1 MSVLRTSLTGQQREV
16 EERLRTVCLL
26 LCGLAVVAAGLY
38 YLKAILIPLV
48 LAVSLMY
55 ILQPLIDFLT
65 RRPLLCCGRRCCVQR
80 PNLDGV
86 PACLRPVAESCL
98 LVRLPYWLAVCV
110 ALVVA
115 YSVRTFSSKATE
127 YTARVQLLARTLV
140 SWLDDMQISWQ
151 HYMTSPRGSLAHAN
165 ATAAAP
171 LIDPARIEELAKK
184 VPVGDMILSVLT
196 SLVDVLSNLFLV
208 LLFTVYLLLGS
219 SPNHDAP
226 GFGLLDD
233 NERPAHDAGASS
245 SCASSRV
252 APAPPERRNSAFG
265 VSTSAHGDAAI
276 RSYLKSKIGVSILV
290 GLATAVSLAALG
302 VDLWLVFGLL
312 GFWLN
317 FVPTVGTLVAVLLP
331 MPVVLLDER
340 FGPVQV
346 VLALALPLAA
356 HGFAGNVLEPMLFGS
371 TLRLHPV
378 VVLLSLMT
386 WAALWGVTG
395 MVLAVPITAVLR
407 IRLAHIDSPTT
418 QYLADLLAGGPEP
431 GRPGAP
437 GGGGGGG
444 GAREG
449 VEPVSEL
456 ELARVAL
463 DAGATPN
470 PRLRPAIPPPP
481 PPPAA
486 SSKAAHPSAAG
497 AEDQRT
503 PLASAPPYQSLD
515 LWASENV

>member
-115 YSVRTFSSKATE
+115 CAVIAFFGFVVADSVRTFSSKATE

-196 SLVDVLSNLFLV
+196 SLVDVPPASPLRATVGGRGSRRAPREQVLSNLFLV

-226 GFGLLDD
+226 GFGRLDD

-302 VDLWLVFGLL
+302 VDLWLVFGVATP
-312 GFWLN
+312 LN
-317 FVPTVGTLVAVLLP
+317 PSSLCSC
-331 MPVVLLDER
+331 
-340 FGPVQV
+340 
-346 VLALALPLAA
+346 AA
-356 HGFAGNVLEPMLFGS
+356 TPHATPPARIADSPSSPAPRDSPQPPHPPRPRAQACSASGS
-371 TLRLHPV
+371 TSCP
-378 VVLLSLMT
+378 
-386 WAALWGVTG
+386 
-395 MVLAVPITAVLR
+395 
-407 IRLAHIDSPTT
+407 RLARWSRCCSPCRSCCSTSDS
-418 QYLADLLAGGPEP
+418 
-431 GRPGAP
+431 GRCKSSSLWQSSP
-437 GGGGGGG
+437 
-444 GAREG
+444 ARC
-449 VEPVSEL
+449 
-456 ELARVAL
+456 A
-463 DAGATPN
+463 ATP
-470 PRLRPAIPPPP
+470 PLRPP
-481 PPPAA
+481 
-486 SSKAAHPSAAG
+486 
-497 AEDQRT
+497 
-503 PLASAPPYQSLD
+503 
-515 LWASENV
+515 

>member
-115 YSVRTFSSKATE
+115 CAVIAFFGFVVADSVRTFSSKATE

-184 VPVGDMILSVLT
+184 VPVGDMILS
-196 SLVDVLSNLFLV
+196 
-208 LLFTVYLLLGS
+208 
-219 SPNHDAP
+219 
-226 GFGLLDD
+226 
-233 NERPAHDAGASS
+233 
-245 SCASSRV
+245 
-252 APAPPERRNSAFG
+252 RRNSAFG

-395 MVLAVPITAVLR
+395 MVLAVPITA
-407 IRLAHIDSPTT
+407 
-418 QYLADLLAGGPEP
+418 
-431 GRPGAP
+431 
-437 GGGGGGG
+437 
-444 GAREG
+444 
-449 VEPVSEL
+449 
-456 ELARVAL
+456 
-463 DAGATPN
+463 
-470 PRLRPAIPPPP
+470 
-481 PPPAA
+481 
-486 SSKAAHPSAAG
+486 AAHPSAAG